1 MRNSKVKGF
10 TLIELIV
17 VIAIIGILAA
27 ILVPSMLGYLRN
39 ARINSANANAK
50 IVHTAY
56 STALTQCAVAN
67 QTANANGHA
76 DYTFTAGDTTKNIGG
91 TYNCD
96 ISQYLGSNFTGIGK
110 VDVNAATYS
119 VNWAVWCGNTGATLP
134 TTQYTMADAEN
145 QAASG
150 DIIGCYPLAAY

>member
-67 QTANANGHA
+67 QTANANGNA
-76 DYTFTAGDTTKNIGG
+76 CYKFTAGETTKTIGG
-91 TYNCD
+91 TYSCD
-96 ISQYLGSNFTGIGK
+96 ISQYLGSNFTGVGQ
-110 VDVNAATYS
+110 VNVNAATYS
-119 VNWAVWCGNTGATLP
+119 VNYALWCGNSGATLP
-134 TTQYTMADAEN
+134 TTQLTMAAAEA

-150 DIIGCYPLAAY
+150 DIIGCYPLKAY